1 MKKIIKVLAAISVV
15 MLINDAIELV
25 LTIQKRQRKLNRE
38 AVKRL
43 RSNRKRLQPPGP
55 IADILG
61 SHPEI

>member
-15 MLINDAIELV
+15 MLINDAIELG

>member
-15 MLINDAIELV
+15 MLINDAIALV

>member
-38 AVKRL
+38 
-43 RSNRKRLQPPGP
+43 P
-55 IADILG
+55 
-61 SHPEI
+61 

>member
-43 RSNRKRLQPPGP
+43 RSNRKRLQPRDRSL
-55 IADILG
+55 I
-61 SHPEI
+61 S